1 MIQRGTMNVLFA
13 GLALG
18 MMYLAS
24 PPFVLSLSHMLGY
37 DWMHIRDTLYLPIVL
52 VAMQFPVI
60 NHGYEAYC
68 RLVIEVLR
76 LPTP

>member
-13 GLALG
+13 AVALG
-18 MMYLAS
+18 TMYLAS
-24 PPFVLSLSHMLGY
+24 PPFVLSLSHILGFE
-37 DWMHIRDTLYLPIVL
+37 WGPIRDTLYLPIVL
-52 VAMQFPVI
+52 VAMRFPVI
-60 NHGYEAYC
+60 NQGYESYC